1 MITLKGS
8 CLGVL
13 LATKEFHS
21 KEVKKQPNINKV
33 KLADHN
39 GIPGTAS
46 GDILNLEN
54 LFPHS
59 FFIVNYNRP
68 PENNMTCIYEQFSKL
83 L

>member
-8 CLGVL
+8 CLRVL

-21 KEVKKQPNINKV
+21 KKVKKKPNINMV

-46 GDILNLEN
+46 GDILNLEKSFSPF
-54 LFPHS
+54 LFH
-59 FFIVNYNRP
+59 
-68 PENNMTCIYEQFSKL
+68 CKL
-83 L
+83 